1 MSGFPKPSIND
12 VVKDTS
18 VMVYVQPIEN
28 LGIGARPLG
37 LPKNNVNGSRSIEHV
52 GGTFGAKKMRGND
65 SADDPRGRG
74 TGGRA
79 KV

>member
-1 MSGFPKPSIND
+1 MSGFPKPYMND

-18 VMVYVQPIEN
+18 TMVYVQPIEN
-28 LGIGARPLG
+28 LGIGARPSG

-52 GGTFGAKKMRGND
+52 GYTDGGKKMSGND
-65 SADDPRGRG
+65 SVASMRERG
-74 TGGRA
+74 TAGRA